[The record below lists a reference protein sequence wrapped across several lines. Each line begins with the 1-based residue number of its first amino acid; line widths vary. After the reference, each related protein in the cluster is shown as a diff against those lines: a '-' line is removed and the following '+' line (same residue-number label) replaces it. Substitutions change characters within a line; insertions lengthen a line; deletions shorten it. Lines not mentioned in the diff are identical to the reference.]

1 LVYQEI
7 RPYKIWWK
15 EPKQSTHWDLIEVVW
30 HNNLGTKERKYL
42 STYSMTFEI
51 FMYFVRKLEPFFK
64 FKAIMFIRAPLE
76 LKKTSGL
83 CYIDLHMGLMQ
94 TL

>member
-1 LVYQEI
+1 
-7 RPYKIWWK
+7 
-15 EPKQSTHWDLIEVVW
+15 
-30 HNNLGTKERKYL
+30 
-42 STYSMTFEI
+42 M
-51 FMYFVRKLEPFFK
+51 EPFFK

-94 TL
+94 TLLLIDSFLEPLQCVIMLILLSMF